1 LTLHEAR
8 SGSTDCCEQS
18 VKKWHQVEVSP
29 ESSLLLEDE
38 HVVSAVGRGALPL
51 KPLREDNVSKRRCA
65 DDQRDENLGH
75 GSEATARSAMPR
87 TRRRR
92 AARA

>member
-1 LTLHEAR
+1 
-8 SGSTDCCEQS
+8 
-18 VKKWHQVEVSP
+18 
-29 ESSLLLEDE
+29 
-38 HVVSAVGRGALPL
+38 
-51 KPLREDNVSKRRCA
+51 LREDNVSKRRCA